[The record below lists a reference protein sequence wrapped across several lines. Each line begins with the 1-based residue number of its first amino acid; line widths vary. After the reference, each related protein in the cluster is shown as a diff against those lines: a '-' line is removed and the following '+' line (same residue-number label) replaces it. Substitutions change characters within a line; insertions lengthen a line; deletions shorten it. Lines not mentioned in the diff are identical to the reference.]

1 MKAQKGVICNIN
13 QGNFFLLKPGS
24 LQTLTCILQGAMS
37 PSYSY
42 RLFRKNHF
50 KKWPGKTGPDHS
62 SLFEKLFF
70 FSIARPKIHSFVFTA
85 ASALCPAQ
93 PAPIKLQFIMILR
106 REREA
111 LGHHRLPGLRKEA
124 SLMSPAGICTQ
135 GQCVS
140 ETNICW
146 SRKERHGER
155 AS

>member
-1 MKAQKGVICNIN
+1 MKASKGMICNIN

-42 RLFRKNHF
+42 RLFRKNNF
-50 KKWPGKTGPDHS
+50 KKCPGKTGPDHS

-85 ASALCPAQ
+85 ASALCAAQ

-111 LGHHRLPGLRKEA
+111 LGHHRLPGLRK
-124 SLMSPAGICTQ
+124 
-135 GQCVS
+135 
-140 ETNICW
+140 
-146 SRKERHGER
+146 KRHP
-155 AS
+155 